1 MLEKF
6 SAGQTRAI
14 LCYRKFL
21 QGKTEAI
28 SVTENFCRL
37 NEWHLRVEKISAE

>member
-14 LCYRKFL
+14 LCYRNFL
-21 QGKTEAI
+21 KGKLE
-28 SVTENFCRL
+28 SFYVTENFCRL
-37 NEWHLRVEKISAE
+37 NEWHLGVDKISAG